1 MCKNTNFECIKTTIK
16 IFIFILLLNLLAS
29 VLGIEY
35 SPFYWLSNFTYDSLP
50 LVQNDVITNSITD
63 KWAIRGQIGDIMSGH
78 FSALAFLAV
87 ALSIVYQIE
96 ANKQMRESIEK
107 QENAL
112 KQNEIAIQQTKKSIE
127 QQTQANLEQAKSTL
141 QQAKAIELQAKSISQ
156 QNEAL
161 KLQSISLE
169 AQIKELQ
176 EARIESSKQTEEFFI
191 QNMNVKLDRYYKLL
205 EDSISEIKDTPK
217 WYHDTRIAIKEKPS
231 LAYSYS
237 SINFN
242 EIKENFDKIAK
253 ITDFI
258 YTEILNTKAKSEPA
272 YTIFNEE
279 LKIRLNSNSLFSEL
293 KEYYKPFKNKDISKL
308 ID

>member
-16 IFIFILLLNLLAS
+16 IFIFILLLNLLAT

-87 ALSIVYQIE
+87 ALSIIYQIE
-96 ANKQMRESIEK
+96 ANKQMRESIKK
-107 QENAL
+107 QEN
-112 KQNEIAIQQTKKSIE
+112 
-127 QQTQANLEQAKSTL
+127 
-141 QQAKAIELQAKSISQ
+141 AIELQAKSISQ
-156 QNEAL
+156 QSEAL

-205 EDSISEIKDTPK
+205 EDNISKIKYTPK
-217 WYHDTRIAIKEKPS
+217 WYHDTKIAIKEQPN
-231 LAYSYS
+231 LAAPYS

-242 EIKENFDKIAK
+242 EIKEDFDKITK

-258 YTEILNTKAKSEPA
+258 YSEILNTKAKSENA

-293 KEYYKPFKNKDISKL
+293 KEYYEPFKNKDISKL
-308 ID
+308 IN

>member
-16 IFIFILLLNLLAS
+16 IFIFILLLNLLAT

-50 LVQNDVITNSITD
+50 LVQNDVITNSVAD

-107 QENAL
+107 QENAI
-112 KQNEIAIQQTKKSIE
+112 K
-127 QQTQANLEQAKSTL
+127 
-141 QQAKAIELQAKSISQ
+141 LQAKSISQ
-156 QNEAL
+156 QSEAL

-176 EARIESSKQTEEFFI
+176 EARVENSKQTEEFFI

-205 EDSISEIKDTPK
+205 EDTISKSRDRPK
-217 WYHDTRIAIKEKPS
+217 WYYDTCLAIEKDPVIKK
-231 LAYSYS
+231 LYKQNELNEVKNYFHKT
-237 SINFN
+237 IN
-242 EIKENFDKIAK
+242 II
-253 ITDFI
+253 DFI
-258 YTEILNTKAKSEPA
+258 YSEILNTKNKSETA

-279 LKIRLNSNSLFSEL
+279 LKIRLNSDSLFSEL
-293 KEYYKPFKNKDISKL
+293 KEYYEPFRNKDVSKL